1 MKFEKPV
8 GSHLRDFLIE
18 DGFWDWAEGR
28 SQWMPAVDVE
38 ESEGNYIL
46 RAEVPG
52 LKKEDIKI
60 SLTDKGLTLSG
71 EKKAEAGSEGR
82 TVHRTERRF
91 GAFRRTYTLA
101 EPIQADKIT
110 AHYKDGIL
118 EVTVPKAQKEQARE
132 IEIQVL

>member
-28 SQWMPAVDVE
+28 SQWVPAVDVE
-38 ESEGNYIL
+38 ESEKDYVL

-52 LKKEDIKI
+52 LKKENIKI
-60 SLTDKGLTLSG
+60 SLTEKGLSLSG
-71 EKKAEAGSEGR
+71 EKKAEAAREGR
-82 TVHRTERRF
+82 TVHRAERPF
-91 GAFRRTYTLA
+91 GAFQRTYALA
-101 EPIQADKIT
+101 EPIQTDKIT
-110 AHYKDGIL
+110 AQYKDGIL
-118 EVTVPKAQKEQARE
+118 EITVPKAQKEQPQE